1 MSAFKGTGTRSNSLR
16 MMKPRPWA
24 GQRQTSRTLPCC
36 LASSSRSRFRLFAG
50 AAILAVALG
59 FTFQLPGA
67 PVEPELEIRVI
78 YDNTSARSDV
88 QADWGFA
95 AVVTVRGQRVLF
107 DSGTK
112 PELFLTNL
120 EKMQV
125 DPSSIAQAVIS
136 HQHPDH
142 RNGIYKLFPLHPSI
156 RIHFLKAFYEKAY
169 EEATAVGM
177 TPNRVTGPFE
187 VEPGVYSTGMI
198 AGDPPEQS
206 LAVETSKGIVLL
218 VGCGHPGVV
227 NIVETVEKQRGAD
240 SIRLVL
246 GGFHMLR
253 QNEDEINS
261 QIAKLKR
268 LNVHRV
274 MPAHCSGDLAKR
286 LFRDAYGENFETL
299 GAGKVLRFD

>member
-1 MSAFKGTGTRSNSLR
+1 MSVKPPDRS
-16 MMKPRPWA
+16 KF
-24 GQRQTSRTLPCC
+24 
-36 LASSSRSRFRLFAG
+36 RFLAG
-50 AAILAVALG
+50 AWLLAVALASAAN
-59 FTFQLPGA
+59 LPAA
-67 PVEPELEIRVI
+67 PPAPELEIRVI

-88 QADWGFA
+88 RADWGFA
-95 AVVTVRGQRVLF
+95 AVVTFRERRVLF

-112 PELFLTNL
+112 PELFMTNL
-120 EKMQV
+120 EKMEV
-125 DPSSIAQAVIS
+125 DPSSIRQAVIS

-142 RNGIYKLFPLHPSI
+142 RNGIYKLFPLQPAM
-156 RIHFLKAFYEKAY
+156 RIHFLKAFYEQAY

-240 SIRLVL
+240 SIRLLL

-253 QNEDEINS
+253 QNGDEIDS
-261 QIAKLKR
+261 QIAKLKQ
-268 LNVHRV
+268 LNVRRV

-286 LFRDAYGENFETL
+286 LFQEAYGENFETL

>member
-1 MSAFKGTGTRSNSLR
+1 MSVKPPDRSKFRFL
-16 MMKPRPWA
+16 A
-24 GQRQTSRTLPCC
+24 GAWLLAAA
-36 LASSSRSRFRLFAG
+36 LAS
-50 AAILAVALG
+50 AANPPA
-59 FTFQLPGA
+59 A
-67 PVEPELEIRVI
+67 PAAPELDIRVI

-95 AVVTVRGQRVLF
+95 AVVTFRERRVLF

-112 PELFLTNL
+112 PELFMTNL
-120 EKMQV
+120 EKMEV
-125 DPSSIAQAVIS
+125 DPPSIRQAVIS
-136 HQHPDH
+136 HQHRDH
-142 RNGIYKLFPLHPSI
+142 RNGIYKLFPLQPAM
-156 RIHFLKAFYEKAY
+156 RIHFLKAFYDEAY
-169 EEATAVGM
+169 EAAAAVGM

-240 SIRLVL
+240 SIRLLL

-253 QNEDEINS
+253 RNEDEINS
-261 QIAKLKR
+261 RIAKLKQ
-268 LNVHRV
+268 LNVRRV

-286 LFRDAYGENFETL
+286 LFQEAYGENFDTL

>member
-1 MSAFKGTGTRSNSLR
+1 M
-16 MMKPRPWA
+16 
-24 GQRQTSRTLPCC
+24 
-36 LASSSRSRFRLFAG
+36 AG
-50 AAILAVALG
+50 AWLLALAIGPVAN
-59 FTFQLPGA
+59 LPAA
-67 PVEPELEIRVI
+67 PPEPELEIRVI
-78 YDNTSARSDV
+78 YDNTSARPDV

-95 AVVTVRGQRVLF
+95 AAVTFRGRRVLF

-120 EKMQV
+120 EKMEV
-125 DPSSIAQAVIS
+125 DPSSITQAVIS

-142 RNGIYKLFPLHPSI
+142 RNGIYKLFPRHPSI

-169 EEATAVGM
+169 DEATAVGM

-187 VEPGVYSTGMI
+187 VEPGVHSTGMI
-198 AGDPPEQS
+198 PGDPPEQS
-206 LAVETSKGIVLL
+206 LVVETSKGIVLL

-227 NIVETVEKQRGAD
+227 NIVETVQAQRGKD
-240 SIRLVL
+240 SIRLLL

-253 QNEDEINS
+253 QSEDEINS
-261 QIAKLKR
+261 QIAKLKQ
-268 LNVHRV
+268 LNVRRV

-286 LFRDAYGENFETL
+286 LFQEAYGENFETL

>member
-1 MSAFKGTGTRSNSLR
+1 MRPKPPYRSKFGFL
-16 MMKPRPWA
+16 
-24 GQRQTSRTLPCC
+24 
-36 LASSSRSRFRLFAG
+36 AG
-50 AAILAVALG
+50 AWLLAVALASSAN
-59 FTFQLPGA
+59 LPAA
-67 PVEPELEIRVI
+67 PPVPELEIRVI

-95 AVVTVRGQRVLF
+95 AVVTLRERRVLF

-120 EKMQV
+120 EKMEV
-125 DPSSIAQAVIS
+125 DPSSITQAVIS

-227 NIVETVEKQRGAD
+227 NIVETVERQRGVD

-261 QIAKLKR
+261 KIAKLKQ
-268 LNVHRV
+268 LNVRRV

-286 LFRDAYGENFETL
+286 LFQEAYGVNFETL
-299 GAGKVLRFD
+299 GAGKVVRFD

>member
-1 MSAFKGTGTRSNSLR
+1 MSV
-16 MMKPRPWA
+16 KPPYR
-24 GQRQTSRTLPCC
+24 RKLSFSVE
-36 LASSSRSRFRLFAG
+36 ASF
-50 AAILAVALG
+50 LAVALASAAN
-59 FTFQLPGA
+59 LPA
-67 PVEPELEIRVI
+67 AQPTPKLEIRVI

-95 AVVTVRGQRVLF
+95 AVVTFRERRVLF

-112 PELFLTNL
+112 PELFMTNL
-120 EKMQV
+120 EKMEV

-142 RNGIYKLFPLHPSI
+142 RTGIYKLFPLQPAM
-156 RIHFLKAFYEKAY
+156 RIHFLKAFYEQAY
-169 EEATAVGM
+169 EEARAVGM

-187 VEPGVYSTGMI
+187 VETGVYSTGMI

-253 QNEDEINS
+253 QNEDDIDS
-261 QIAKLKR
+261 QIARLKQ
-268 LNVHRV
+268 LNVRGV

-286 LFRDAYGENFETL
+286 LFQEAYGKDFETL

>member
-1 MSAFKGTGTRSNSLR
+1 MGK
-16 MMKPRPWA
+16 KPRY
-24 GQRQTSRTLPCC
+24 RSKCRLLPTVLLVTVG
-36 LASSSRSRFRLFAG
+36 LAS
-50 AAILAVALG
+50 AATLLA
-59 FTFQLPGA
+59 A
-67 PVEPELEIRVI
+67 PPEPELDIRVI

-88 QADWGFA
+88 EADWGFA
-95 AVVTVRGQRVLF
+95 AVVTFRGRRVLF

-112 PELFLTNL
+112 PELFLANL
-120 EKMQV
+120 GKMEV
-125 DPSSIAQAVIS
+125 DPSSIRQAVIS

-142 RNGIYKLFPLHPSI
+142 RNGIYELFPLQPAM

-177 TPNRVTGPFE
+177 KPDRVTGPFE

-198 AGDPPEQS
+198 AGEPPEQS
-206 LAVETSKGIVLL
+206 LAIETAKGIVVV

-227 NIVETVEKQRGAD
+227 NIVEAVQEQRGKD
-240 SIRLVL
+240 SVRLLL

-261 QIAKLKR
+261 QITKLKQ
-268 LNVHRV
+268 LNVRRV
-274 MPAHCSGDLAKR
+274 MPGHCSGDLAKR
-286 LFRDAYGENFETL
+286 LFQEAYGEDFETL

>member
-1 MSAFKGTGTRSNSLR
+1 
-16 MMKPRPWA
+16 MKPKPPYRSKF
-24 GQRQTSRTLPCC
+24 GL
-36 LASSSRSRFRLFAG
+36 LASAWL
-50 AAILAVALG
+50 LAVSLG
-59 FTFQLPGA
+59 PEPQLPAA
-67 PVEPELEIRVI
+67 PPEHELEIRVI

-95 AVVTVRGQRVLF
+95 AVVTFGGRRVLF
-107 DSGTK
+107 DSGTN

-120 EKMQV
+120 EKMEV
-125 DPSSIAQAVIS
+125 DPSSIRQAVIS

-142 RNGIYKLFPLHPSI
+142 RNGIYKLFPLQPAM
-156 RIHFLKAFYEKAY
+156 RTHFLKAFYEKAY

-177 TPNRVTGPFE
+177 KPNRVTGPFE

-198 AGDPPEQS
+198 ASDPPEQS

-227 NIVETVEKQRGAD
+227 NIVETVEKQRGVD
-240 SIRLVL
+240 SIRLLL

-253 QNEDEINS
+253 QNEDEISS
-261 QIAKLKR
+261 QIAKLKQ
-268 LNVHRV
+268 LNVRRV

-286 LFRDAYGENFETL
+286 LFQEAYGENFATL
-299 GAGKVLRFD
+299 GAGKVLRLE

>member
-1 MSAFKGTGTRSNSLR
+1 MRAFTGTGTRSNSFR
-16 MMKPRPWA
+16 RTKPQPSARE
-24 GQRQTSRTLPCC
+24 RQTRETLSCC
-36 LASSSRSRFRLFAG
+36 LPLCSPRRFRILAG
-50 AAILAVALG
+50 ACILALALG
-59 FTFQLPGA
+59 PVAHLPAA
-67 PVEPELEIRVI
+67 PPEPELEIRVI

-95 AVVTVRGQRVLF
+95 AVVTFRGRRVLF

-120 EKMQV
+120 EKMEV
-125 DPSSIAQAVIS
+125 DPSSITQAVIS

-142 RNGIYKLFPLHPSI
+142 RNGIYELFPLHPSI

-169 EEATAVGM
+169 EEAATVGM

-198 AGDPPEQS
+198 SGDPPEQS

-227 NIVETVEKQRGAD
+227 NIVKTVEKQRGAD

-261 QIAKLKR
+261 QIAELKQ

-299 GAGKVLRFD
+299 GAGKVLRFE